1 MENNLVKK
9 NYRYRLY
16 PNEQQK
22 KDLDKLFGCC
32 RYVYNRLIKENE
44 KNYKSFT
51 RGELKERPSCSSYSL
66 EKIFTTWRNEEK
78 TKWLS
83 EPSSQAIR

>member
-32 RYVYNRLIKENE
+32 QVYTS
-44 KNYKSFT
+44 SF
-51 RGELKERPSCSSYSL
+51 
-66 EKIFTTWRNEEK
+66 FWEEK
-78 TKWLS
+78 PT
-83 EPSSQAIR
+83 EEMGV